1 MSQPERPKTAQFGD
15 YTVTGKLGEG
25 GMCVVYRAR
34 KKGELGDCALKLL
47 REERRTDERVLD
59 LFVTE
64 ADLSL
69 LLHHPNLIE
78 TFDAGEIGGRYYI
91 AMELV
96 EGANLKEI
104 VSQCERIGVE
114 LPPDFA
120 LFIVSEILEGLEAIH
135 EAAGRSGAKL
145 GLVHRDVTPHNVFV
159 SFDGRVILGD
169 LGIAHIQAYG
179 ETEMGVAVG
188 KLGYLS
194 PEQAVGEPIDGR
206 SDLFAVGVILFEL
219 LTGKRL
225 YEGASEQAVLA
236 DIAEGK
242 APKLRKLKPALARD
256 LESLLGKALQR
267 RAKDRFQTAEE
278 LVLALHPFWS
288 PTLGNPKSLG
298 GLMRGIFREEARAFD
313 ERRRRARAG
322 SGHEAPRLVGTP
334 LEPPPRVPSGAS
346 VSPPAEP
353 AAPTEPPAAASALA
367 APAPSSAAASPT
379 AASSAAAAPAL
390 APVPLAAAPTAVPVA
405 PTSSADPV
413 PRVVM
418 GQRIDEDPPG

>member
-1 MSQPERPKTAQFGD
+1 MSVADRPERPKSAQFGD
-15 YTVTGKLGEG
+15 YTITGKLGEG
-25 GMCVVYRAR
+25 GMCIVYRAR
-34 KKGELGDCALKLL
+34 KKGELQDCALKML
-47 REERRTDERVLD
+47 REERRSDERVLD

-78 TFDAGEIGGRYYI
+78 TYDAGEISGRYFI

-104 VSQCERIGVE
+104 ASQCERLGIE

-120 LFIVSEILEGLEAIH
+120 MFLVSEILEGLEAIH
-135 EAAGRSGAKL
+135 EATGRSGSKL

-206 SDLFAVGVILFEL
+206 SDLFAVAVMLFEL
-219 LTGKRL
+219 LTGRRL

-236 DIAEGK
+236 DIAEAK
-242 APKLRKLKPALARD
+242 APRLRKVKPSLARD
-256 LESLLGKALQR
+256 LETLLTRALQR
-267 RAKDRFQTAEE
+267 RAKDRFQTADEM
-278 LVLALHPFWS
+278 VMALHPFWS
-288 PTLGNPKSLG
+288 PLLGNPKSVG

-313 ERRRRARAG
+313 DRRRKARA
-322 SGHEAPRLVGTP
+322 SGLETPRLLGTP
-334 LEPPPRVPSGAS
+334 LEPPPAS
-346 VSPPAEP
+346 RTPAEP
-353 AAPTEPPAAASALA
+353 ASPPI
-367 APAPSSAAASPT
+367 
-379 AASSAAAAPAL
+379 
-390 APVPLAAAPTAVPVA
+390 V
-405 PTSSADPV
+405 
-413 PRVVM
+413 R
-418 GQRIDEDPPG
+418 GEKI